1 MTKIDYPALK
11 SMAEHY
17 ELVLD
22 AAQEYRGFLIN
33 RLEEYKMRDTPP
45 DGIEIV
51 GRNIDRVDR
60 FIELMEGELFDVLRS
75 AVDGIGVLEA
85 VDQGIWV

>member
-1 MTKIDYPALK
+1 
-11 SMAEHY
+11 
-17 ELVLD
+17 
-22 AAQEYRGFLIN
+22 
-33 RLEEYKMRDTPP
+33 MRDTPP
-45 DGIEIV
+45 DGIEVV

-75 AVDGIGVLEA
+75 TVDGIGVLEA